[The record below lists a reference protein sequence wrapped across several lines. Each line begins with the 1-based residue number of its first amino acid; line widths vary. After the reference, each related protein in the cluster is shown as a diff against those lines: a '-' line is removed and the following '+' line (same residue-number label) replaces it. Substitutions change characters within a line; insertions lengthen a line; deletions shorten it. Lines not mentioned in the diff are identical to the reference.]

1 MALTLSQL
9 RVFTAVVE
17 HGSLRAAARAL
28 DLAQSGITQQLQ
40 NLELALGATLFTRTN
55 RGIVPTALGQRLLL
69 RSSAILGECEQVE
82 REIRQLSGA
91 YEGTVTLGLVTE
103 PLIDAFAP
111 VLTGFRARFDKVD
124 VHLRTGTSRMMIG
137 WVREGT
143 LDFAVALVSR
153 QTDTT
158 DLSVTALYPSDPVV
172 VCRKGHPLADAT
184 SLAQLAG
191 CNWVATRTPNLSVD
205 PVANRLLAYFDAHG
219 EPPPTIIATVEGM
232 FETLHLVTE
241 TDCLSLESAA
251 VTRHGLFADALTI
264 VPVRERVNPPDVCL
278 LQRAAVPLTPAA
290 QAFAAMLTSYMR
302 MVKSS

>member
-1 MALTLSQL
+1 MSLTLSQL
-9 RVFTAVVE
+9 RIFTAVVE

-28 DLAQSGITQQLQ
+28 DLAQSGLTQQLR
-40 NLELALGATLFTRTN
+40 NLELSLGATLLTRTN

-91 YEGTVTLGLVTE
+91 YEGIVTLGLVTE

-111 VLTGFRARFDKVD
+111 VLTSFRARFDKVD

-137 WVREGT
+137 WLRDGT
-143 LDFAVALVSR
+143 LDFAVALVSK
-153 QTDTT
+153 QTDTS
-158 DLSVTALYPSDPVV
+158 DLFVTTLYPSDPVV
-172 VCRKGHPLADAT
+172 ICRNGHPLAGAT

-191 CNWVATRTPNLSVD
+191 CSWVATRTPNLSVD

-219 EPPPTIIATVEGM
+219 EPAPRIVATVEGM

-241 TDCLSLESAA
+241 TNCLSLESSA
-251 VTRHGLFADALTI
+251 VTRHGMFAGALTV
-264 VPVRERVNPPDVCL
+264 VPVRERVSPPDVCL

-290 QAFAAMLTSYMR
+290 QELAAMLTSYMR
-302 MVKSS
+302 MVRKS